1 MDKELKNISE
11 VREFISDN
19 KVFDRRSALSIF
31 KAKVTYFS
39 SISDVSGIANVYVK
53 TEGYNCE
60 GDIEIVGDNFDSEII
75 HTGFKAKFQ
84 DYEYNKEEKQLI
96 IKGNSPKMGGKY
108 SVTLQI
114 ALCPSKNTTN

>member
-1 MDKELKNISE
+1 MLNL
-11 VREFISDN
+11 RDN

-39 SISDVSGIANVYVK
+39 SISDVSGIANVYVT

-60 GDIEIVGDNFDSEII
+60 GDIEIVGDNFDSKII

-84 DYEYNKEEKQLI
+84 DYKYNKEEKQLI

-114 ALCPSKNTTN
+114 AL

>member
-1 MDKELKNISE
+1 MSK
-11 VREFISDN
+11 
-19 KVFDRRSALSIF
+19 F
-31 KAKVTYFS
+31 KAKVTYSS

-84 DYEYNKEEKQLI
+84 DYKYNKEKKQLI
-96 IKGNSPKMGGKY
+96 IEGNSSKMGGKY
-108 SVTLQI
+108 SVSLQI
-114 ALCPSKNTTN
+114 DL

>member
-11 VREFISDN
+11 VRDFIIDN
-19 KVFDRRSALSIF
+19 KVFDTRAALSKF
-31 KAKVTYFS
+31 KAKVTYSS
-39 SISDVSGIANVYVK
+39 SISNASGIANVYVT

-60 GDIEIVGDNFDSEII
+60 GDIEIVGDNFDSKII

-84 DYEYNKEEKQLI
+84 DYKYNKEEKQLI

-114 ALCPSKNTTN
+114 AL